1 MLVEATVCDK
11 CRRLGVPTVRYTITN
26 EDGRQGH
33 TDRCAEDASEFEAVL
48 SVEPAAETET
58 AAAPAAAPTPKAADR
73 SPRRSTRRRTPVTT
87 IDEINKAKAK
97 SKP

>member
-1 MLVEATVCDK
+1 M
-11 CRRLGVPTVRYTITN
+11 
-26 EDGRQGH
+26 
-33 TDRCAEDASEFEAVL
+33 L